1 MTTELDQSPMHDRS
15 PMMDLLQSST
25 VAGPDDAERLLP
37 GLDEAIATAAASAQ
51 PPSGRHRRF
60 AWGLGAVA
68 AAAVVAFVLLPHGP
82 PPAQPLERDLV
93 QSGSG
98 RDIVLLE
105 GVNLRVEGSGS
116 VGGTTRHPVLSWD
129 QGALGVEVTPGAVE
143 GLAVHTAEG
152 TVHITG
158 TAFSVTR
165 DALGTHVDVH
175 RGSVDV
181 ACTDQPAQALTEGD
195 GTTCLPTTAGGLLG
209 RAHALEDQDADTGLV
224 VQTLEH
230 AAARSP
236 SGALA
241 HEICLGRG
249 LGLRKLK
256 RIGEAQVVVAAC
268 LDGQAGGRQQDLML
282 LAVELAIQAE
292 DCGAVGDH
300 IEALGALGPPLRAR
314 CDAIGSP

>member
-116 VGGTTRHPVLSWD
+116 VGGGPLKRL
-129 QGALGVEVTPGAVE
+129 QA
-143 GLAVHTAEG
+143 AE
-152 TVHITG
+152 
-158 TAFSVTR
+158 AWNNSLLLPRLDRR
-165 DALGTHVDVH
+165 DRRLHDSAAGPNDCSAAT
-175 RGSVDV
+175 SS
-181 ACTDQPAQALTEGD
+181 
-195 GTTCLPTTAGGLLG
+195 TAG
-209 RAHALEDQDADTGLV
+209 T
-224 VQTLEH
+224 
-230 AAARSP
+230 
-236 SGALA
+236 
-241 HEICLGRG
+241 
-249 LGLRKLK
+249 
-256 RIGEAQVVVAAC
+256 
-268 LDGQAGGRQQDLML
+268 
-282 LAVELAIQAE
+282 
-292 DCGAVGDH
+292 
-300 IEALGALGPPLRAR
+300 
-314 CDAIGSP
+314 